1 MLVFTKWKQTLRAQI
16 FTYGRNEIGRGEEER
31 FNLLPPLNKHAHALF
46 CFFVFSAGKEK
57 KKKGSKEKK

>member
-46 CFFVFSAGKEK
+46 CFS
-57 KKKGSKEKK
+57 S